1 MMIHTLAF
9 PLISSAPLA
18 NHLWQSTLFA
28 AVVALVTLVLKDNR
42 AQVRYALWLGASLK
56 FLVPFALFV
65 TIGSQL
71 GSHKVHAVTVLSS
84 TMQQINEPF
93 VPAKPSHGAAL
104 AMASD
109 NILGSVLPKILL
121 AVWFGGFALAL
132 LLWWR
137 RWQRIAIAMRGAL
150 PVNAGREVEAVRRLE
165 RSLGSKRPTTVIVS
179 ECKLEPGIVGI
190 VRPVMLLPA
199 SVAERL
205 DDAELDAILL
215 HELWHI
221 RRRDNLAAAMH
232 MLVQAV
238 FWFHPFVWWIGAR
251 LMDERERACDEKV
264 VAQGSEPQVYAEG
277 ILKVCKFYRES
288 PLACAAGV
296 TGSNLK
302 KRIEEIMIHRIANQ
316 LNFARKAF
324 LSATAAA
331 AIAVP
336 VLIGVMNPVSSQA
349 QSQPLPSSL
358 PPALA
363 ASFDNTV
370 FTKDA
375 VFRPTQSNGEKTDE
389 ISGPPHGYSSWLLV
403 LNGCLYIRNVQL
415 KRLIAFAYGLPDGQI
430 SGTPEWANTQGYD
443 ISLKIADTPA
453 KHPAREAVQKLL
465 EEQFKLVVHREI
477 KDAGVYDLVVAD
489 GGLKLTGEHPK
500 VNSRPNLVV
509 DPKGHLTAT
518 DVDMAELSFSLCGY
532 ACIDHSPLPAGVPFQ
547 FLNLNRT
554 TQGIVVDKTGLK
566 GSYDFTLDWTSDA
579 HHTDFDAFDAALKDQ
594 LGLELRP
601 RSVPTEMLVI
611 DHVQR
616 VDSN

>member
-1 MMIHTLAF
+1 
-9 PLISSAPLA
+9 LA
-18 NHLWQSTLFA
+18 NHLWQSTAFA
-28 AVVALVTLVLKDNR
+28 SVAALLTLVLRNNR
-42 AQVRYALWLGASLK
+42 AQVRYALWLAASLK
-56 FLVPFALFV
+56 FLIPFALLV
-65 TIGSQL
+65 AV
-71 GSHKVHAVTVLSS
+71 GSHLGWHKTQTAQTGLAS

-93 VPAKPSHGAAL
+93 VPLKPNHGVAP

-109 NILGSVLPKILL
+109 NILSSVLAKILL
-121 AVWFGGFALAL
+121 AAWFGGFAFAL

-150 PVNAGREVEAVRRLE
+150 QVNSGREVEAVRRLE

-199 SVAERL
+199 SVAGRL

-277 ILKVCKFYRES
+277 ILKVCEFYLES

-296 TGSNLK
+296 TGSNLQ
-302 KRIEEIMIHRIANQ
+302 KRIEEIMSHRIANQ
-316 LNFARKAF
+316 LNLAKKAF
-324 LSATAAA
+324 LFTMASA

-336 VLIGVMNPVSSQA
+336 VLIGVMNPISSQA
-349 QSQPLPSSL
+349 QSQPLPSLL
-358 PPALA
+358 PPEIA
-363 ASFDNTV
+363 ASFNNTD

-375 VFRPTQSNGEKTDE
+375 VFMPTQSR
-389 ISGPPHGYSSWLLV
+389 PHGYSSALLV
-403 LNGCLYIRNVQL
+403 LNGCLYIRKVQL
-415 KRLIAFAYGLPDGQI
+415 KGLIAFAYGLPDVQI

-443 ISLKIADTPA
+443 ISLKLADTSA
-453 KHPAREAVQKLL
+453 KHTAREAVQKLL

-477 KDAGVYDLVVAD
+477 KDAAVYDLAVAD

-518 DVDMAELSFSLCGY
+518 DVDMAELSYSLCGY
-532 ACIDHSPLPAGVPFQ
+532 ACINHSPLPAGIPFQ

-566 GSYDFTLDWTSDA
+566 GSYDFTLDWTSGARHPDS
-579 HHTDFDAFDAALKDQ
+579 DAFGAALKDQ

-601 RSVPTEMLVI
+601 RSVPTEMLIV
-611 DHVQR
+611 DHVER
-616 VDSN
+616 